1 MTLPNTPDLV
11 SLLTAPLW
19 EVTPGFASAENLLKQ
34 CISVCACEHA
44 EASPCDCGASFLSNK
59 HKSFEVFACPMA
71 HASELSCPGKYSLW
85 MEVYLKI

>member
-1 MTLPNTPDLV
+1 MCV
-11 SLLTAPLW
+11 
-19 EVTPGFASAENLLKQ
+19 
-34 CISVCACEHA
+34 CEHA

-59 HKSFEVFACPMA
+59 HKGFEVFACPMA